1 MDIIFS
7 YLIRN
12 KDSILFPIK
21 KEKYLSQL
29 FRNKTSLLLS
39 IWNLNNIVSIELLIK
54 LIQVLLLML
63 HHLYAEQS

>member
-1 MDIIFS
+1 MI
-7 YLIRN
+7 YLIIN
-12 KDSILFPIK
+12 ATAP
-21 KEKYLSQL
+21 
-29 FRNKTSLLLS
+29 SLLLS